1 MALYQRI
8 KRRFLSRIHLVRL
21 FIILGLVLTSF
32 ALWIWVLRPLY
43 TNIKSINQSLGSSL
57 IQYQNRT
64 NFLILGVGGGDHEG
78 SDLTDT
84 MILVSVNQTT
94 GDVAMISIPRDI
106 WVPSM
111 RAKVNTAYHYGEEK
125 QLGGGFVLA
134 KSAVS
139 EIIGLPVH
147 YAALIN
153 FTNFEKFIDSIG
165 GVDINVQTAFDD
177 YEYPIPGRE
186 NDLCD
191 GDPKTLC
198 RFEHLHFDQG
208 PQHMSGSLALKYV
221 RSRHAVGDEGSDFAR
236 SHRQENLIL
245 AIKTK
250 LVSKEILANPTKIK
264 SIYTSLSQ
272 SFTSD
277 FSSDLYPA
285 FIKLGLKAS
294 KSKIRTLTI
303 SEDLLI
309 NPPISAQYDL
319 QWVLIP
325 KDGSFESLSSYIK
338 NFLTIPAQK

>member
-8 KRRFLSRIHLVRL
+8 KRQFLSKIHLVRL
-21 FIILGLVLTSF
+21 VIGIGIVLGMF
-32 ALWIWVLRPLY
+32 ALWTWVLRPLY
-43 TNIKSINQSLGSSL
+43 INLSHINQSLN
-57 IQYQNRT
+57 IQLQQSQDRT
-64 NFLILGVGGGDHEG
+64 NFLLLGIGGGDHEG

-94 GDVAMISIPRDI
+94 GDVAMISVPRDI

-125 QLGGGFVLA
+125 QQGGGFVLA

-139 EIIGLPVH
+139 EIVGLPVH

-153 FTNFEKFIDSIG
+153 FANFEKFIDSIG

-191 GDPKTLC
+191 GDPQTKC

-208 PQHMSGSLALKYV
+208 LRHMSGNLALKYV

-236 SHRQENLIL
+236 SRRQENLIL

-250 LVSKEILANPTKIK
+250 LVSKEILANPAKIK
-264 SIYTSLSQ
+264 SIYASLAK

-277 FSSDLYPA
+277 FGSNLYPA
-285 FIKLGLKAS
+285 LVKLGLKAG
-294 KSKIRTLTI
+294 KSKIRTLTLT
-303 SEDLLI
+303 ENLFI
-309 NPPISAQYDL
+309 NPPISALFDF

-325 KDGSFESLSSYIK
+325 KDNSFESLSSYIK
-338 NFLTIPAQK
+338 NFLTAPVQK

>member
-1 MALYQRI
+1 MS
-8 KRRFLSRIHLVRL
+8 KTHLVRL
-21 FIILGLVLTSF
+21 VIGVGMVLGVF
-32 ALWIWVLRPLY
+32 ALWTWIFRPLY
-43 TNIKSINQSLGSSL
+43 INLSHINQSLN
-57 IQYQNRT
+57 IQLQQSQDRT
-64 NFLILGVGGGDHEG
+64 NFLLLGIGGGDHEG

-94 GDVAMISIPRDI
+94 GDVAMISVPRDI

-139 EIIGLPVH
+139 EIVGLPVH

-177 YEYPIPGRE
+177 YEYPIPDRE

-191 GDPKTLC
+191 GDVQTKC

-208 PQHMSGSLALKYV
+208 PQHMSGNLALKYV

-236 SHRQENLIL
+236 SRRQENLIL
-245 AIKTK
+245 AIKAK
-250 LVSKEILANPTKIK
+250 LVSKEILANPAKIK

-272 SFTSD
+272 SFISD

-285 FIKLGLKAS
+285 LIKLGLKAS
-294 KSKIRTLTI
+294 KSKIRTLALT
-303 SEDLLI
+303 EDLLS
-309 NPPISAQYDL
+309 NPPISSKYDF

-325 KDGSFESLSSYIK
+325 KDGSFENLSSYGK
-338 NFLTIPAQK
+338 NFLTVPVQK